1 MTQPNKRW
9 NLFARELEDILTAHN
24 LHLGLIDDR
33 TDIHREKI
41 RRLQK
46 SLSTPKNFPVLNP
59 EEMELLIE
67 KFDLSEEERVRL
79 RAALLATAI
88 ERMLMSRIDQDNALL
103 ASEKIGNILR
113 ETLLAQFELDDEL
126 GSIRSGD
133 SESIEDNEEDM
144 KWNRAWSAL
153 DGGDLARQLSN
164 DVISYRE
171 GLRWA
176 KEADACYTES
186 LTELDG
192 LGEDSKSLQIWNI
205 WHGDADAGRVSTRAR
220 LDDLGED

>member
-1 MTQPNKRW
+1 MTESNKRW
-9 NLFARELEDILTAHN
+9 NLFARELEDILVAHD
-24 LHLGLIDDR
+24 LRLGLLDDD
-33 TDIHREKI
+33 TGIHREKI

-88 ERMLMSRIDQDNALL
+88 ERMLMSRIDKDNALQ
-103 ASEKIGNILR
+103 ASEKIGTILR
-113 ETLLAQFELDDEL
+113 EILLTQFEQDGEL

-133 SESIEDNEEDM
+133 SESIEDNKEDM
-144 KWNRAWSAL
+144 TWDRAWSAL

-186 LTELDG
+186 LTELDS
-192 LGEDSKSLQIWNI
+192 LDEDSKSLQIWNI
-205 WHGDADAGRVSTRAR
+205 WRCDAHTGRASTRAR
-220 LDDLGED
+220 LEDLGEE